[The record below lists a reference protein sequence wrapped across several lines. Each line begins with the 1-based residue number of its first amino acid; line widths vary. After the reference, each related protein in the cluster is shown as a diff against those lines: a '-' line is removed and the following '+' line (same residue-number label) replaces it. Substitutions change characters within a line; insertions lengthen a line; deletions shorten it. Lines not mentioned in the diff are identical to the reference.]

1 MEPSTAR
8 TPERA
13 ASRLALVA
21 DLSLEVGDARG
32 STTAHLGN
40 GANGLVLDAPD
51 LTTLLRCLPGR
62 GLRRDLPISVPL
74 ERFSGVQVDVTSHGR
89 RMGRVDVTSSGSA
102 RLRPAVRALPQLV
115 RQGVGL
121 GVVLV
126 RSSVRRLSLRMRAGS
141 SP

>member
-13 ASRLALVA
+13 PARLALVA
-21 DLSLEVGDARG
+21 DLSVEVSDARG

-74 ERFSGVQVDVTSHGR
+74 EQFAGVSVDVKSRGKA
-89 RMGRVDVTSSGSA
+89 MGRVYVTPSGSA
-102 RLRPAVRALPQLV
+102 RLRPALTAVPALLQRGGALLYLKV
-115 RQGVGL
+115 CSRF
-121 GVVLV
+121 
-126 RSSVRRLSLRMRAGS
+126 RRR
-141 SP
+141 